1 MALTHRLAVWEVGQ
15 RHRGTTAVKD
25 LAQILIRT
33 GRAVVAVAPGRPV
46 RMRPRAAMALQTPD
60 EPGLVAQAGHPPSPE
75 PRSFTLVVVAVEHSQ
90 LRLRQVPEGPA
101 VVAPVVKAQRAQTAR
116 PGQVVVVVRV
126 AIQILFGHSRAE
138 TVDLALSSFAM

>member
-1 MALTHRLAVWEVGQ
+1 
-15 RHRGTTAVKD
+15 
-25 LAQILIRT
+25 
-33 GRAVVAVAPGRPV
+33 
-46 RMRPRAAMALQTPD
+46 MALQTPD

-75 PRSFTLVVVAVEHSQ
+75 PRSFTPAVAVVGRTRVR
-90 LRLRQVPEGPA
+90 LRLAPVEPA

-138 TVDLALSSFAM
+138 TVDLALSSFDM